1 MCHANKVGKFSQKFC
16 RMSSELCVRSMQA
29 VSGRRHM
36 GGQCLSQ
43 TTIGR
48 RCPSCLAT
56 HHLLSQPFISILCH
70 HSAKNFASTLISTLP
85 QESGRLQYF
94 GFSSMDCGIVI
105 RDIGT
110 RDSGG
115 WTCRVSA
122 TVAGK
127 HQVSADIVR
136 LFVGNNLSLSKAT
149 VSTNYQKHASS
160 VYRQHSDDATLQT
173 GRAQ

>member
-1 MCHANKVGKFSQKFC
+1 MAMVMMVCHANKVQKDSPKSFQ
-16 RMSSELCVRSMQA
+16 LCVRSMRA
-29 VSGRRHM
+29 VSGKRHM
-36 GGQCLSQ
+36 GGQSLSQ
-43 TTIGR
+43 TAIGR
-48 RCPSCLAT
+48 RWSHVLPPISPS
-56 HHLLSQPFISILCH
+56 HHVLPPTILYPFTTILCQINR
-70 HSAKNFASTLISTLP
+70 SSLTFLIIRFMSCSTTPRRTLP

-122 TVAGK
+122 TGAGK

-136 LFVGNNLSLSKAT
+136 LFVGENSFSL
-149 VSTNYQKHASS
+149 
-160 VYRQHSDDATLQT
+160 
-173 GRAQ
+173 

>member
-1 MCHANKVGKFSQKFC
+1 MGNAIWEDSLFLRQPSGGGGA
-16 RMSSELCVRSMQA
+16 MSYRTSHHLNIS
-29 VSGRRHM
+29 
-36 GGQCLSQ
+36 
-43 TTIGR
+43 
-48 RCPSCLAT
+48 SCLTTHLTISSCLTT
-56 HHLLSQPFISILCH
+56 HHLVSFHSHPLPDQQIKSNFSHNSIYLMFH
-70 HSAKNFASTLISTLP
+70 HSTITLP

-136 LFVGNNLSLSKAT
+136 LFVGENSFSL
-149 VSTNYQKHASS
+149 
-160 VYRQHSDDATLQT
+160 
-173 GRAQ
+173 

>member
-1 MCHANKVGKFSQKFC
+1 MGDAVWEDGFFLRQPSGGGACHVN
-16 RMSSELCVRSMQA
+16 
-29 VSGRRHM
+29 
-36 GGQCLSQ
+36 
-43 TTIGR
+43 
-48 RCPSCLAT
+48 PS
-56 HHLLSQPFISILCH
+56 HHLICISSTALIIL
-70 HSAKNFASTLISTLP
+70 LP
-85 QESGRLQYF
+85 LTQESGRLQYF

-136 LFVGNNLSLSKAT
+136 LFVGETFPYINIQTTSLQARNSALLRLIARNWRPSIISLSP
-149 VSTNYQKHASS
+149 VIINCASW
-160 VYRQHSDDATLQT
+160 Q
-173 GRAQ
+173 

>member
-1 MCHANKVGKFSQKFC
+1 MSYHPPTIFCLPSFPHQSSQ
-16 RMSSELCVRSMQA
+16 Q
-29 VSGRRHM
+29 
-36 GGQCLSQ
+36 
-43 TTIGR
+43 I
-48 RCPSCLAT
+48 
-56 HHLLSQPFISILCH
+56 
-70 HSAKNFASTLISTLP
+70 TLP
-85 QESGRLQYF
+85 SLTLTVLQESGRLQYF

-136 LFVGNNLSLSKAT
+136 LFVGNNNL
-149 VSTNYQKHASS
+149 SS
-160 VYRQHSDDATLQT
+160 VSFLSVKSNCV
-173 GRAQ
+173 G

>member
-1 MCHANKVGKFSQKFC
+1 MCQEYASCEWETPYGRTVSFSDSHREEVEPC
-16 RMSSELCVRSMQA
+16 LTTHLTISPSHH
-29 VSGRRHM
+29 VSPP
-36 GGQCLSQ
+36 
-43 TTIGR
+43 TI
-48 RCPSCLAT
+48 LY
-56 HHLLSQPFISILCH
+56 PFTAILCQINR
-70 HSAKNFASTLISTLP
+70 SSLTFLIIRFMSCSTTPRRTLP

-136 LFVGNNLSLSKAT
+136 LFVGENSFSL
-149 VSTNYQKHASS
+149 
-160 VYRQHSDDATLQT
+160 
-173 GRAQ
+173 

>member
-1 MCHANKVGKFSQKFC
+1 M
-16 RMSSELCVRSMQA
+16 
-29 VSGRRHM
+29 SGRRHM

-48 RCPSCLAT
+48 RCPSCLTT
-56 HHLLSQPFISILCH
+56 HHLVSFPNYSSPSCGISTD
-70 HSAKNFASTLISTLP
+70 HSSKYTLALTLP

-136 LFVGNNLSLSKAT
+136 LFVGNTQSLIISKSFLSARQLCVGKLSET
-149 VSTNYQKHASS
+149 FI
-160 VYRQHSDDATLQT
+160 SD
-173 GRAQ
+173 

>member
-1 MCHANKVGKFSQKFC
+1 
-16 RMSSELCVRSMQA
+16 MSSELCVRSMRA

-43 TTIGR
+43 TTTGR
-48 RCPSCLAT
+48 RCPSCLPT
-56 HHLLSQPFISILCH
+56 HLLLSNLLSQPFISILCRLDI
-70 HSAKNFASTLISTLP
+70 SPFTPISTLP

-136 LFVGNNLSLSKAT
+136 LFVGNNNLSSQNPFSQQGNC
-149 VSTNYQKHASS
+149 V
-160 VYRQHSDDATLQT
+160 
-173 GRAQ
+173 G

>member
-1 MCHANKVGKFSQKFC
+1 MCQEYASCEWETPYGRTVSFSDNH
-16 RMSSELCVRSMQA
+16 REEVAAMSNHPPSSVFPPFITIHLHP
-29 VSGRRHM
+29 VS
-36 GGQCLSQ
+36 SQ
-43 TTIGR
+43 QINLP
-48 RCPSCLAT
+48 C
-56 HHLLSQPFISILCH
+56 LLSLTISEIFFDLFCLE
-70 HSAKNFASTLISTLP
+70 FMTLILSLRCITLS

-136 LFVGNNLSLSKAT
+136 LFVGNTQLLFFS
-149 VSTNYQKHASS
+149 
-160 VYRQHSDDATLQT
+160 
-173 GRAQ
+173 